1 MIMKKNVLW
10 AAAGIAL
17 VLALPSTLAA
27 CNTAKKAAQR
37 ADAPID
43 VSAAKD
49 GEPALSGE
57 PAGINAHDIKV
68 PEKIDFFQY
77 IVPKGIIYDY
87 SHPYNGI
94 YGFPDVRIWGWS
106 TNGKIAYSI
115 ERNREGRGGMSIHFI
130 IFDLVD
136 DAIDFEI
143 TIDSDDYTID
153 GIDENTAEYLYALNK
168 ENILNAINEN
178 KIIDKENRYLPLPAR
193 IKNVD
198 YVCHSKIDYESEP
211 EFYDKI
217 KEYSIIVNRNN
228 KSKTVKTATNVEAI
242 AVYICGYIKS
252 PFEDRILI
260 VTAEEKWG
268 FEGSELY
275 YYFVGCHLCASL
287 GASLALRLVTSC

>member
-1 MIMKKNVLW
+1 MKTLQKSLKTRLFLFFIGL
-10 AAAGIAL
+10 GI
-17 VLALPSTLAA
+17 LAA
-27 CNTAKKAAQR
+27 HSIYAQ
-37 ADAPID
+37 D
-43 VSAAKD
+43 S
-49 GEPALSGE
+49 
-57 PAGINAHDIKV
+57 KV

-106 TNGKIAYSI
+106 TNGKVAYSI

-130 IFDLVD
+130 IFDLVSD
-136 DAIDFEI
+136 TIDFEI
-143 TIDSDDYTID
+143 NIDSNDYTID
-153 GIDENTAEYLYALNK
+153 DIDENTAAYLYTLNK
-168 ENILNAINEN
+168 KNILNAINKY
-178 KIIDKENRYLPLPAR
+178 KIIYKENRYLPLPAR

-198 YVCHSKIDYESEP
+198 YSCYSNIEYENEP

-217 KEYSIIVNRNN
+217 REYSIIVSRNN
-228 KSKTVKTATNVEAI
+228 KNKIVKTAINVEAI

-260 VTAEEKWG
+260 VTAEEKQG

-275 YYFVGCHLCASL
+275 YYFVGCHLER
-287 GASLALRLVTSC
+287 GFN